1 MGRTSLLLFVL
12 LGIGVLVKCATFEQN
27 FENQE
32 IIRNIDLRG
41 QVEIQ
46 TTKFTARNIGDGK
59 AKSYVLAIPPLERGL
74 LSSVVTYSDIE
85 AGNELATDE
94 VQLKTDALEGT
105 RYFQF
110 DFAEA
115 IEKDE
120 SVEFHTVVVITHGL
134 KAFPAEIVQAESQHV
149 VYAGDAYSYSL
160 YRTVIQRTAA
170 ILASKKV
177 EFFTKKK
184 SRHEEDRIEYGPF
197 SDIEAY
203 ESSPISI
210 HYENN
215 SPFGTMRTAVQE
227 IEISQWGNVA
237 VEEHYLLAHD
247 GAKLKGGF
255 SRYDYQQS
263 EARPS
268 SGFRRIM
275 AQLHPAAKDIYYRD
289 EIGNISTSNVRFE
302 DGHTSLEIIPRYP
315 LFGGWKVDFYM
326 GYNIPASEVLFTK
339 KSSSSTYVLNMTFG
353 SPFLMLVT
361 DDLEVRVIMPEGATN
376 IKWSTGVH
384 VDSEDTDVRVTY
396 LDTTGR
402 PVLIL
407 KKANVFGIPPKY
419 FQVTYSFTKLSMLRE
434 PLLLITAFFAF
445 FVVCM
450 VYVRIDLSLS
460 SSKKKRSQ
468 NRIINAFLDKG
479 EQMLAAYKRSDII
492 KGDAALKSMRSKVPD
507 IAKKSSSAL
516 GKSLDDVLSKIY
528 QSKKNIGA
536 SQLAKYHAVAQR
548 LTRF

>member
-1 MGRTSLLLFVL
+1 MLQKKL
-12 LGIGVLVKCATFEQN
+12 N
-27 FENQE
+27 FLQ
-32 IIRNIDLRG
+32 
-41 QVEIQ
+41 
-46 TTKFTARNIGDGK
+46 KK
-59 AKSYVLAIPPLERGL
+59 A
-74 LSSVVTYSDIE
+74 
-85 AGNELATDE
+85 
-94 VQLKTDALEGT
+94 
-105 RYFQF
+105 
-110 DFAEA
+110 
-115 IEKDE
+115 
-120 SVEFHTVVVITHGL
+120 
-134 KAFPAEIVQAESQHV
+134 
-149 VYAGDAYSYSL
+149 
-160 YRTVIQRTAA
+160 
-170 ILASKKV
+170 
-177 EFFTKKK
+177 
-184 SRHEEDRIEYGPF
+184 RHEEDRIEYGPF

-210 HYENN
+210 HFENN

-227 IEISQWGNVA
+227 IEISHWGNVA

-268 SGFRRIM
+268 SAFRRIM

-289 EIGNISTSNVRFE
+289 EIGNISTSHVRHE
-302 DGHTSLEIIPRYP
+302 DGHTALEIIPRYP
-315 LFGGWKVDFYM
+315 LFGGWKVDFYI
-326 GYNIPASEVLFTK
+326 GYNLPASEVLSTK

-353 SPFLMLVT
+353 SPFIMLVT

-419 FQVTYSFTKLSMLRE
+419 FQVTYSFTQLHMLQE

-445 FVVCM
+445 FVICM

-460 SSKKKRSQ
+460 NSTKRSNNQ
-468 NRIINAFLDKG
+468 AINSFLNYGDK
-479 EQMLAAYKRSDII
+479 MLAAYKRSDLTSA
-492 KGDAALKSMRSKVPD
+492 DLALKRMQTYLPD
-507 IAKKSSSAL
+507 ITKANKAL
-516 GKSLDDVLSKIY
+516 GKSLDDVLGKIH
-528 QSKKNIGA
+528 QNKKNTGSLLA
-536 SQLAKYHAVAQR
+536 KYRVYEKQLAK
-548 LTRF
+548 F